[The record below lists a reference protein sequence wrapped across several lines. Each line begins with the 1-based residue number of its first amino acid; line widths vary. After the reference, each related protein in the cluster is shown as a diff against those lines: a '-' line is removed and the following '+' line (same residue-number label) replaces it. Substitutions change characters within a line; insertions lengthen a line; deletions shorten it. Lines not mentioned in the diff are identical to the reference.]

1 MLYKFE
7 RFLVVKVAER
17 VQMMSRE
24 KCKGCVNGLIL
35 DQLHSCMQV
44 SLAEKMELFL
54 PRAKTDALNRLES
67 LFFIYQQTA
76 WVDDEQAHLEI
87 GANFIE
93 LLQPYDLLDR
103 RYINEDSVIDHP
115 FNTSWLTDQ
124 LPSSNSLPP
133 LLPLDLGVTN
143 LPPLLPL
150 DPAATNQQITPTKK
164 RKRNKK

>member
-44 SLAEKMELFL
+44 TLAEKMKLFL
-54 PRAKTDALNRLES
+54 PRAQTDALNRLDS
-67 LFFIYQQTA
+67 LFFLYQQTA

-124 LPSSNSLPP
+124 LPTSNSLPP
-133 LLPLDLGVTN
+133 LSLDLGVTN
-143 LPPLLPL
+143 LPPILPL
-150 DPAATNQQITPTKK
+150 DPAATNQQTAPTKK